1 MHAELDR
8 WAREMLAKAAER
20 VPADVIA
27 HTIQKA
33 GDAGPEIVKEVNRGS
48 YDLIVLGSRGRG
60 RAQEGLLGSVNAY
73 VHHHARVPLLSVPD
87 PGTDAQSDQGA

>member
-1 MHAELDR
+1 
-8 WAREMLAKAAER
+8 MLAKAAAR

-27 HTIQKA
+27 HTTQHA
-33 GDAGPEIVKEVNRGS
+33 GEAGPEIVKEIKRRS

-73 VHHHARVPLLSVPD
+73 VHHHARVPLLSVPA
-87 PGTDAQSDQGA
+87 PARTLESDQGA